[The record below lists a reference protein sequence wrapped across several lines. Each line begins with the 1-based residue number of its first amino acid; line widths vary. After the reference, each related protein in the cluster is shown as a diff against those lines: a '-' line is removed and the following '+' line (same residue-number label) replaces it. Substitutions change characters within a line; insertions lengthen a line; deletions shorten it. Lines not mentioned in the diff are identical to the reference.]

1 MTEIVKGMPQY
12 NELLNKY
19 TMHMS
24 LIDRS
29 WAIFEKKELKELGD
43 IE

>member
-1 MTEIVKGMPQY
+1 MAEIVKGMPQY

-24 LIDRS
+24 MIEKS
-29 WAIFEKKELKELGD
+29 WHLFEKKELNEVGD
-43 IE
+43 LE